1 MTAYSQ
7 SQIMLSL
14 SLLSYRGFWNPGRE
28 NHASMARAIVAGL
41 EKLEPL
47 AGDWRLVW
55 GPGTYRYLGS
65 VFDSSMMY
73 VVQHTRERGRHA
85 IVVRGTN
92 PLALLDWLL
101 GDFLHHRQVPWYQW
115 NSGAETE
122 AALSLSSALGLNILL
137 DMRDEQLAGSLGAV
151 RGGAT
156 PERDTAAVGIRDRL
170 VRQLQR
176 YQQHWSFAG
185 QVAGGLMSTLG
196 NLRRLDHLEQ
206 RLTAREQL
214 TQVLDESFDA
224 VGGEE
229 PGAILMQS
237 GVERGEDVTG
247 GAGLLDFLRTRAD
260 RFGDSLDVCV
270 TGHSKGGALAPVLA
284 LFLSDT
290 QSALTGLVPPHYR
303 WNLGSPASISCYA
316 FAGPTPGNSA
326 FSRYFQQRLGRFFYR
341 YANTL
346 DPVTYAWQS
355 EGIQKINALYG
366 EASPPPEGLQRLLR
380 QMGSEVAHLDYCQL
394 GEDVREP
401 GFIRDQSER
410 HVIEFTPSLGSEKR
424 PFALQAAYQHIGG
437 YLDVLGLDRFF
448 TVPEVMGLH

>member
-28 NHASMARAIVAGL
+28 NHAPMARAIATGL
-41 EKLEPL
+41 EELEPL

-73 VVQHTRERGRHA
+73 VVQHTREPGRHA

-92 PLALLDWLL
+92 PLALMDWLL

-137 DMRDEQLAGSLGAV
+137 GMRDEQLAGSHGAA
-151 RGGAT
+151 REGAS
-156 PERDTAAVGIRDRL
+156 PESDRASAGIRDRL
-170 VRQLQR
+170 VAQLQR

-206 RLTAREQL
+206 RLTARDQL
-214 TQVLDESFDA
+214 TQLLDTSLDA

-229 PGAILMQS
+229 PVAVLMQS
-237 GVERGEDVTG
+237 GAERDEEG
-247 GAGLLDFLRTRAD
+247 GAGVGLLTFLGEQAR
-260 RFGDSLDVCV
+260 RFGDSLELCV

-284 LFLSDT
+284 LFLLDT
-290 QSALTGLVPPHYR
+290 QSALTGLVPAHYR
-303 WNLGSPASISCYA
+303 WNTGSPASISCYA
-316 FAGPTPGNSA
+316 FAGPTPGNASFA
-326 FSRYFQQRLGRFFYR
+326 RYFQQRLGQSFYR

-355 EGIQKINALYG
+355 DEIHKIAALYG
-366 EASPPPEGLQRLLR
+366 EVSPPPDGLQRLLG

-394 GEDVREP
+394 GEDVQTP
-401 GFIRDQSER
+401 GFIRGQAER
-410 HVIEFTPSLGSEKR
+410 HVIEFTPSIGADER

-448 TVPEVMGLH
+448 TVPEVMGLR